1 MTVRFNAVS
10 AAGAPWLGAVT
21 RVSQSHL
28 GYKNGFGKTSAFGQQ
43 GKEIYIYTKKPSHVA
58 VRCSVSEASVSA
70 GMAALPAHRPRGL
83 PALPDMGIVSISFPG
98 QEAGAAAFHGGTD
111 RQTYGRMLTHKPPS
125 MRLLHFSS

>member
-43 GKEIYIYTKKPSHVA
+43 GKNIYIYTKKPKKPSHVA
-58 VRCSVSEASVSA
+58 VRCSVSSL
-70 GMAALPAHRPRGL
+70 G
-83 PALPDMGIVSISFPG
+83 
-98 QEAGAAAFHGGTD
+98 
-111 RQTYGRMLTHKPPS
+111 
-125 MRLLHFSS
+125 